1 MLPMQQ
7 ILAGQ
12 VAARRAPNV
21 QRKAA
26 VVEISPEKHM
36 RLSQQQV
43 ADLADEYNEW
53 RSQRFHINHT
63 QIAVSYRRVENF
75 LHYLA
80 SGGYYRQAGLYSG
93 VAASTVHAYV
103 HEVADFFLDIAP
115 QHIALISG
123 LEREVNLIL

>member
-53 RSQRFHINHT
+53 PKI
-63 QIAVSYRRVENF
+63 SY
-75 LHYLA
+75 
-80 SGGYYRQAGLYSG
+80 
-93 VAASTVHAYV
+93 
-103 HEVADFFLDIAP
+103 
-115 QHIALISG
+115 
-123 LEREVNLIL
+123 